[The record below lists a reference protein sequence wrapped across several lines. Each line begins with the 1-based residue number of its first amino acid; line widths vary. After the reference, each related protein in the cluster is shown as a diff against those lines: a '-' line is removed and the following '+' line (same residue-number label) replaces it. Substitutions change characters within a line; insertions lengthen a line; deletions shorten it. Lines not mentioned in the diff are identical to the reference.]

1 MKQETNIVL
10 DNSEKIYM
18 NNIVRDTVGCFEINK
33 IDIDKIRVSEKYPY
47 RKNGKYRNLIFYET
61 EDNYVPL
68 KIVLRDIEGYYG
80 EYKGIN
86 SMNFMIVNE
95 VYDRFYN
102 IFQDIEQKSGTEEII
117 YSFESSYGNDYLKKI
132 YEFITIIKML
142 SILS

>member
-1 MKQETNIVL
+1 
-10 DNSEKIYM
+10 M

-80 EYKGIN
+80 EYKDIN

-95 VYDRFYN
+95 LYNRLHN

-117 YSFESSYGNDYLKKI
+117 YSFESSYGNDYLKII

-142 SILS
+142 RIPSYSEKSYV